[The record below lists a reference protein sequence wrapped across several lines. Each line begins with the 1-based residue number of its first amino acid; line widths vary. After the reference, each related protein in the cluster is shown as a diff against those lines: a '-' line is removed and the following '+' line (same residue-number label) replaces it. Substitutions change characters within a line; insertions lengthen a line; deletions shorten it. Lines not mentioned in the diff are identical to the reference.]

1 MRRFLP
7 FLVFFGVLLV
17 FIFSVRSSLSNSVL
31 GQSTL
36 GSLIASVLGDNS
48 GSGGGDDND
57 SDEDNSSDDEDEDD
71 KDEDDSDDDEDEDSN
86 SGSGSSGGSLDDDED
101 EVEDED
107 LDDLEDEDELDD
119 EDDDESEIEI
129 EGDEVRFNSRSG
141 VSGRSTLEV
150 KSKSDLGK
158 IEIRVREDGRIEVKI
173 KAEDGA
179 DIGDLLSQVF
189 EPSEV
194 QTILSLI
201 SSDGSGKGELEIKLD
216 DEGSELEIQSN
227 SHSASVKYPLSV
239 DPETNTLAV
248 QTPSGNVTLVILPDV
263 AIENLLKN
271 NKIDVIDSAE
281 LEEVSGKSGEEP
293 TLEYRIRGTRN
304 VRFFGLF
311 PASPAVE
318 VSVDSQTG
326 EVTSETRPWYL
337 RIFGF
342 LYSNS

>member
-1 MRRFLP
+1 M
-7 FLVFFGVLLV
+7 FFGVILV

-311 PASPAVE
+311 PASPEVE